1 MFKLKLTCLVCL
13 LLLVVLPGAAQG
25 DRGKSELTTPKGPM
39 TVEYGR
45 PQLKGRDP
53 LSMQQDGQYWRMGSN
68 DMTTWKTPVDLM
80 FGTTKIPA
88 GNYGLWLLKTG
99 NKYELVFSSNT
110 EGMGMIH
117 EKAKDVA
124 AVPIKQGT
132 AGAPVDA
139 LTLELKGAP
148 GGGVLA
154 VAWGTLSLSTEFKFS
169 K

>member
-1 MFKLKLTCLVCL
+1 MFRLNLTCLFCL
-13 LLLVVLPGAAQG
+13 LLLVALPGWAQG
-25 DRGKSELTTPKGPM
+25 DRGKSELTTPRGAM

-53 LSMQQDGQYWRMGSN
+53 LSMQKDGQYWRMGSN

-80 FGTTKIPA
+80 FGTTKISA

-99 NKYELVFSSNT
+99 NKYELVFNSII
-110 EGMGMIH
+110 EGMGMVH
-117 EKAKDVA
+117 DKTKDVA
-124 AVPIKQGT
+124 SVPMKQGA
-132 AGAPVDA
+132 AGAPVEA

-148 GGGVLA
+148 GGGVFA
-154 VAWGTLSLSTEFKFS
+154 VDWGTLSLSTEFKFS